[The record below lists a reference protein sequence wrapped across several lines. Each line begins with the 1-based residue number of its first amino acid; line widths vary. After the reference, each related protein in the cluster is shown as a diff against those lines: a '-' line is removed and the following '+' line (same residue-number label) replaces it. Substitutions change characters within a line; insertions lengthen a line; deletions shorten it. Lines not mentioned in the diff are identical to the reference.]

1 MSEMAVDL
9 SSVNALVENYETLRG
24 QVETIEADLKELKAQ
39 RDAAERAVISALLD
53 AMEKTGVDDL
63 TVKVGGFKYG
73 ASARE
78 FYSIPK
84 AEQCEAYPLLRELGM
99 GDLIVEKVDD
109 RTLSK
114 ELRDISEAYRE
125 QHPNS
130 TENFPAEYEPLL
142 THLNRYPKPQLS
154 RRKA

>member
-1 MSEMAVDL
+1 MSENAVDL
-9 SSVNALVENYETLRG
+9 SSVRALVENYETLRG
-24 QVETIEADLKELKAQ
+24 QAEEIEKGLKELKAQ
-39 RDAAERAVISALLD
+39 RDAAEHAVIAALLD
-53 AMEKTGVDDL
+53 AMEQTGIDDL

-73 ASARE
+73 ASAKE
-78 FYSIPK
+78 YYGIPK
-84 AEQCEAYPLLRELGM
+84 AEQDAAFPLLRELGM

-130 TENFPAEYEPLL
+130 IENFPAEYEPLL